1 MAVITNTKLAKHS
14 QVMAKGQTVN
24 YSKTQVYAA
33 IQAVLD
39 LLQSSQSRTA
49 VNNAIEGAASG
60 VFSVAQKGKI
70 FVRAVDEL
78 REQEDI

>member
-1 MAVITNTKLAKHS
+1 MAVITNTRLAKHS
-14 QVMAKGQTVN
+14 QVMARGEEVN
-24 YSKTQVYAA
+24 YTKAQAYAA

-39 LLQSSQSRTA
+39 LLQSGQSRTA

-60 VFSVAQKGKI
+60 VFNVTQKGKI

-78 REQEDI
+78 FSQEDV